1 MSKGLWFETFSTLAV
16 RDNKMS
22 NVRWIFYYVLNFLIW
37 WVRMKKYICKPI
49 PFTIDFMSSI
59 RCELNL
65 ILNYE
70 CEMTFWF
77 FLYNSMFCLLL
88 AHLYGKWVKTLKWN
102 IAYMQNQRNS
112 QNNFITYTILLEWNF
127 SHNMETWWC
136 PLSDKN
142 TLNLVFPI

>member
-37 WVRMKKYICKPI
+37 WVRLKKYICKPI

-77 FLYNSMFCLLL
+77 FLYK
-88 AHLYGKWVKTLKWN
+88 AHVLFTTCSLY
-102 IAYMQNQRNS
+102 QNE
-112 QNNFITYTILLEWNF
+112 ILLMCKIKEIF
-127 SHNMETWWC
+127 KIISSHIQLCCNGIYAITWKNNDVLYPIKI
-136 PLSDKN
+136 PLI
-142 TLNLVFPI
+142 LYFPCN

>member
-1 MSKGLWFETFSTLAV
+1 MCWSIVDIDTNKYRAIAFLMSIWDLMSKGLWLKTFSTLAV

-77 FLYNSMFCLLL
+77 FLYKAYVLFTTCSLQVIRKMSKNIEMKYCLY
-88 AHLYGKWVKTLKWN
+88 AESKKQSK
-102 IAYMQNQRNS
+102 
-112 QNNFITYTILLEWNF
+112 
-127 SHNMETWWC
+127 
-136 PLSDKN
+136 
-142 TLNLVFPI
+142 